1 MGTNNQS
8 KNSKETERIDS
19 IIRSLICISFDET
32 KKVADELVLQGKDI
46 LTYLISALE
55 EMLSP
60 RWRDPFNRRI
70 TDFDGAL
77 KALIYAISRIGGKQ
91 AIEAIGEILKIEHP
105 RVEKI
110 LVEDLSIA
118 FMRLG
123 ETGIDYLIK
132 LLEHWGLTQRPTVI
146 EILARIGTP
155 AGLPLIKALE
165 DEKRGIRAGAAS
177 VLGRINDARA
187 TGPLIDAYRRGLKI
201 EDSYTLEEVET
212 ALKRMTNL
220 QCTKLV
226 QALKDRNELVRM
238 IAADELSKVKEKAA
252 THALINSLDDR
263 SCHVR
268 YLAAYSLDKHGIIF
282 EENRKLKA
290 KYLIAK
296 KHWRKAEE
304 LGGIYSAEAFC
315 NILDDSEESIR
326 RRASK
331 ALTKIGK
338 EAVPCLLDVLRSQV
352 PEKKRFRPLI
362 VEMLVQIGKPSL
374 PYLKETI
381 QHESLKSTNEIKEI
395 LKKISDRNHVKEDTD
410 A

>member
-1 MGTNNQS
+1 MGKSNQS
-8 KNSKETERIDS
+8 KKSKETERIDS
-19 IIRSLICISFDET
+19 IIRSLWCISFDET

-46 LTYLISALE
+46 LTDLISALE

-60 RWRDPFNRRI
+60 SWRDPFNKTI
-70 TDFDGAL
+70 TDSDEAL
-77 KALIYAISRIGGKQ
+77 KGLVYAISRIGGKQ

-110 LVEDLSIA
+110 FVEDLSIA

-132 LLEHWGLTQRPTVI
+132 LLEYWRPQRSTVI
-146 EILARIGTP
+146 EILVRIGTP
-155 AGLPLIKALE
+155 AVVPLIKALE
-165 DEKRGIRAGAAS
+165 DEKRSIRAGAAS

-187 TGPLIDAYRRGLKI
+187 TGPLLDAYRRGLKI
-201 EDSYTLEEVET
+201 DDFDTLEEVET

-226 QALKDRNELVRM
+226 QALEDRNELVRM

-252 THALINSLDDR
+252 TNALINSLEDR

-268 YLAAYSLDKHGIIF
+268 FLAAHSLDKHGIIF

-338 EAVPCLLDVLRSQV
+338 EAVPFLLDVLRSQV

-362 VEMLVQIGKPSL
+362 VETLVQIGKPAL
-374 PYLKETI
+374 PYLKEAI
-381 QHESLKSTNEIKEI
+381 QHESLKSANEIKEI
-395 LKKISDRNHVKEDTD
+395 LEKISDRNLVKEETD